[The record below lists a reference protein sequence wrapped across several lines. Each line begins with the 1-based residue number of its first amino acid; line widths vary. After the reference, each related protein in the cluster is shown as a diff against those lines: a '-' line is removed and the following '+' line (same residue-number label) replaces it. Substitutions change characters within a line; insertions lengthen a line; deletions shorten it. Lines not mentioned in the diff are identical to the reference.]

1 MVIIVQY
8 ENIEQ
13 VLSLIIDFSII
24 FIFSITGAYVN
35 DTYKALTGKE
45 SKVMVKRMVI
55 SAIVSSIILFSFS
68 DAILS
73 RISWKMFILPC
84 FIGGMIGFELLGKI
98 SNLSFLLIIIYF
110 LFWKKVLKNINNIY
124 RVIKSADVLASQLEN
139 EKEQEDDNDSSNNDN
154 ERH

>member
-98 SNLSFLLIIIYF
+98 SNLSF
-110 LFWKKVLKNINNIY
+110 WKKVLKNINNIY

>member
-35 DTYKALTGKE
+35 DTYKTLTGKE

-84 FIGGMIGFELLGKI
+84 FIGGMIGFELLGEI
-98 SNLSFLLIIIYF
+98 SNLS
-110 LFWKKVLKNINNIY
+110 FWKKVLKNINNVY

-139 EKEQEDDNDSSNNDN
+139 EKEQEDGNDSSNNDN
-154 ERH
+154 ERHKRDRD